1 MLYLFTILTIVGC
14 ISPLLTFL
22 ALFQQKEWRL
32 DRLMEHLEREGFAFQ
47 LWGRIRPI
55 LAGLLFLT
63 DTFGIGMVVGAGSK
77 EALIRVFGV
86 ISILH
91 LGWLIVF
98 ALLSMAQIFLRKQR
112 MPVWTNKALMMT
124 ATAFLLLFFFVELT
138 APLLIFAAVALLI
151 QPAIAI
157 LAWVILLPVDKHLK
171 AKTYTRAQEIREE
184 HKDAI
189 VIGIA
194 GSVGKTTTKE
204 LIRHLLTDLHPVA
217 TPAHVNTE
225 MGVAQWMT
233 STVSDFGF
241 RISDFDNQNTK
252 HEARNPTLLIIEMG
266 AYKKGEIALMC
277 SFVQPTIG
285 VMTALGSDH
294 LALFGSEEAIVE
306 GNAEL
311 LHSLPQSGHAF
322 LYADND
328 AVQSLVPGLDCHV
341 TLAGQHTDADIRAEK
356 VEETDAGLRLTIHGQ
371 TSTIKLHGLHNV
383 GNILLAVAIAK
394 HLHISDARIHELLE
408 SFEPLAHTFT
418 VRTEHSI
425 KVVDDTYNSSRL
437 SIRAALDWANTQK
450 ERPRILLMS
459 GLLETGDQEDVF
471 LKELGTAG
479 KDSVERVIFTSDTGR
494 KAFEAAYGKPIEIL
508 SKNTD
513 GAASGSLLLCL
524 GRMPLSSIQKLLSKI
539 EPQPEPEPQ
548 TPQP

>member
-1 MLYLFTILTIVGC
+1 MLHLFTILTIVGC
-14 ISPLLTFL
+14 LSPLLTFL

-63 DTFGIGMVVGAGSK
+63 DTFGIGMVVGAESK

-98 ALLSMAQIFLRKQR
+98 ALLSIAQIFLRKQR

-157 LAWVILLPVDKHLK
+157 LAWVILLPVDRHLK

-184 HKDAI
+184 LKDAI

-204 LIRHLLTDLHPVA
+204 LIKHLLTDLHPIA

-225 MGVAQWMT
+225 MGVAQWMAQLPVT
-233 STVSDFGF
+233 GDRLPVF
-241 RISDFDNQNTK
+241 IV
-252 HEARNPTLLIIEMG
+252 EMG

-294 LALFGSEEAIVE
+294 VALFGSEEAIVE

-311 LHSLPQSGHAF
+311 LHALPQSGHAF
-322 LYADND
+322 LYADNN
-328 AVQSLVPGLDCHV
+328 AVQSLVPGLNCHV
-341 TLAGQHTDADIRAEK
+341 TLAGQHTDADIRADK
-356 VEETDAGLRLTIHGQ
+356 VEETDTGLRLSIHGLS
-371 TSTIKLHGLHNV
+371 STIRLHGLHNI

-418 VRTEHSI
+418 VRTENGV

-437 SIRAALDWANTQK
+437 SIRAALDWASTQK
-450 ERPRILLMS
+450 ERPRIVLMS

-471 LKELGTAG
+471 LKELGAVA

-508 SKNTD
+508 SKNTNS
-513 GAASGSLLLCL
+513 AASGSLLLCL
-524 GRMPLSSIQKLLSKI
+524 GRMPVSSIQKLL
-539 EPQPEPEPQ
+539 P
-548 TPQP
+548 

>member
-1 MLYLFTILTIVGC
+1 MLHLFTILTIVGC
-14 ISPLLTFL
+14 LSPLLTFL

-32 DRLMEHLEREGFAFQ
+32 DRLMEHLEREGFVFQ

-63 DTFGIGMVVGAGSK
+63 DSFGIGMVMGAESK

-98 ALLSMAQIFLRKQR
+98 ALLSIAQIFLRKQR

-171 AKTYTRAQEIREE
+171 TKTYTRAQHVREE
-184 HKDAI
+184 LKDAI

-204 LIRHLLTDLHPVA
+204 LIKHLLTDLHPIA

-225 MGVAQWMT
+225 MGVAQWMIGGRSET
-233 STVSDFGF
+233 PLHLQATEGQVGDRRSGVW
-241 RISDFDNQNTK
+241 IV
-252 HEARNPTLLIIEMG
+252 EMG

-294 LALFGSEEAIVE
+294 VALFGSEEAIVE

-311 LHSLPQSGHAF
+311 LHALPQSGHAF

-356 VEETDAGLRLTIHGQ
+356 IEETDTGLRLSIHGLS
-371 TSTIKLHGLHNV
+371 STIRLHGLHNI

-418 VRTEHSI
+418 VRTEHGI

-437 SIRAALDWANTQK
+437 SIRAALDWASTQK

-471 LKELGTAG
+471 LKELGAAA

-494 KAFEAAYGKPIEIL
+494 KSFEAAYGKPIEIL

-513 GAASGSLLLCL
+513 SAASGSLLLCL
-524 GRMPLSSIQKLLSKI
+524 GRMPVSSIQKLL
-539 EPQPEPEPQ
+539 PEFPV
-548 TPQP
+548 TDNR